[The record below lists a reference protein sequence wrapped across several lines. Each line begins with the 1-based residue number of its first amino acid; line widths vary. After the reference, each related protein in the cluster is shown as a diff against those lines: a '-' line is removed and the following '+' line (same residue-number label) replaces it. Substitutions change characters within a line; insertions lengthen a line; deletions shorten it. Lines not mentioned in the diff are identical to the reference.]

1 MIPETYNQVI
11 AQLNLSKSGLWLLNS
26 SQITFVSYAEL
37 GRLIFGNAE
46 HFLNLGIRYRDFIL
60 ISLNTDIEHIVTFF
74 SLIAI
79 GAIPVSIKPNRSDS
93 NSHTKYIENLSKNF
107 NIKYGYHTLTS
118 PNNINSIKWC
128 SSAISNKNSI
138 VTEVIPDDLVF
149 IQFSSG
155 STSFPKAIP
164 ITHTNLITN
173 LFSIL
178 SVDKRTVDSVMF
190 NFLPLNHDMGLVGG
204 LLSNL
209 IYQNSILLTKP
220 TEFLRRPVESLTV
233 AYRYHVDIIPM
244 PDFAIRYLSKYLSFV
259 KNKQIPHNLM
269 TQINTIYCGS
279 EPIKLKTITLFL
291 QFSDLLDL
299 SPKSLFFCYGLAE
312 AVLLVTGRRFDTIQN
327 SFNSSLP
334 NGTTARVGTPIGD
347 MKINIAYDDI
357 APTVINKNLNGS
369 IGLIQLQ
376 GSSLFKGYWG
386 EATLSETDWF
396 NTGDLGF
403 LHNDNLYVCGRN
415 KDIVIVNGEN
425 IFAVDIENYLENL
438 PKIMNSLVMV
448 EEDNIHIL
456 LVPFGSKYLDAKK
469 ISSLIFQHFG
479 ISPKSVIQGKR
490 NDIQRTTSGKAMRQE
505 TLKTLQHKGLITKGE

>member
-1 MIPETYNQVI
+1 
-11 AQLNLSKSGLWLLNS
+11 
-26 SQITFVSYAEL
+26 
-37 GRLIFGNAE
+37 
-46 HFLNLGIRYRDFIL
+46 
-60 ISLNTDIEHIVTFF
+60 
-74 SLIAI
+74 
-79 GAIPVSIKPNRSDS
+79 
-93 NSHTKYIENLSKNF
+93 
-107 NIKYGYHTLTS
+107 
-118 PNNINSIKWC
+118 
-128 SSAISNKNSI
+128 
-138 VTEVIPDDLVF
+138 
-149 IQFSSG
+149 
-155 STSFPKAIP
+155 
-164 ITHTNLITN
+164 
-173 LFSIL
+173 
-178 SVDKRTVDSVMF
+178 
-190 NFLPLNHDMGLVGG
+190 
-204 LLSNL
+204 
-209 IYQNSILLTKP
+209 
-220 TEFLRRPVESLTV
+220 
-233 AYRYHVDIIPM
+233 
-244 PDFAIRYLSKYLSFV
+244 
-259 KNKQIPHNLM
+259 M